1 VEDVCDYGLIYFI
14 SGGVLGDEL
23 LYRVVIVLL
32 VVCSLSTGAVMK
44 NCTENGWSEM
54 FPPYELACGHGLN
67 DSFHNP
73 NDSVILKW
81 FCFCSH
87 KS

>member
-1 VEDVCDYGLIYFI
+1 MIMGLYILFL
-14 SGGVLGDEL
+14 GVLRDKL

-32 VVCSLSTGAVMK
+32 VVCSLSAGAVMK

-54 FPPYELACGHGLN
+54 FPPYELACGHELN

-73 NDSVILKW
+73 NESVISKS